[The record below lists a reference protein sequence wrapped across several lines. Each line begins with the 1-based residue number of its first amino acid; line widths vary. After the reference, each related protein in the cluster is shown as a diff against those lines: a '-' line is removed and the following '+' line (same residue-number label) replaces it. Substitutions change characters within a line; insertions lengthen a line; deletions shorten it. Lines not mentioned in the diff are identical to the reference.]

1 MSAGVKYIVPAFID
15 LRSSGFDFVMS
26 KHLITNRSYKDFV
39 DNSKVKF
46 AYSHDARFNHD
57 NKPVVG
63 VRYDHAIKYCEW
75 LSVILGKDV
84 RLPTIEEWE
93 GVAKYGQ
100 EKIYSTSSGLLDK
113 SQANY
118 NFSRGMTTNVDEYES
133 NFLGIHDMTGNALE
147 WTNTSE
153 NDIVSE
159 SFPIDVKK
167 GLKVKRYLKGGAWPF
182 SDNYCRNDCSILM
195 SPRSDYY
202 FIGFRPIIKL

>member
-1 MSAGVKYIVPAFID
+1 MNFDWLFNVGDECNIINTPCMSAGVKYIVPAFID

-100 EKIYSTSSGLLDK
+100 EKIY
-113 SQANY
+113 
-118 NFSRGMTTNVDEYES
+118 
-133 NFLGIHDMTGNALE
+133 H
-147 WTNTSE
+147 
-153 NDIVSE
+153 
-159 SFPIDVKK
+159 
-167 GLKVKRYLKGGAWPF
+167 
-182 SDNYCRNDCSILM
+182 ILWFV
-195 SPRSDYY
+195 R
-202 FIGFRPIIKL
+202 